1 MQAEVAIREMQ
12 TGDSDAVAGLMLE
25 LGHPVDA
32 ATVGMNLRLIQS
44 LSPLHTAFVA
54 VKRRGVVG
62 VISAFATP
70 VLHRPHPIGRI
81 SILVVTDSLTGQG
94 IGTALLL
101 RVETFLRSLG
111 CDRIEVTSA
120 SHRLQTH
127 EYYRRRGYVQQGV
140 RFVREFEGQ
149 NPD

>member
-1 MQAEVAIREMQ
+1 MQAAVAIREMQ
-12 TGDSDAVAGLMLE
+12 TGDSDAVSGLLLE

-32 ATVGMNLRLIQS
+32 ATVDANLRLIQS
-44 LSPLHTAFVA
+44 LSPLHAAFVA
-54 VKRRGVVG
+54 VKRHGVVG

-70 VLHRPHPIGRI
+70 VLHRPHHIGRI
-81 SILVVTDSLTGQG
+81 SILVVTDALTGQG

-101 RVETFLRSLG
+101 RVEAFLRHLG

-127 EYYRRRGYVQQGV
+127 KFYRRRGYVQQGV
-140 RFVREFEGQ
+140 RFIREFEGQ
-149 NPD
+149 NAA